1 MNNKPSEIDNNLVT
15 TVSDDE
21 KIISVSIFLIKCGGV
36 MDLVSAFKSNKEV
49 KGVREGTRKSRV
61 R

>member
-15 TVSDDE
+15 TFSDDE

-49 KGVREGTRKSRV
+49 KGVREGTWKSRV